1 MLTKKQKELLEYV
14 NSFINANKM
23 SPSYDEI
30 REAMNLKSKSGIHRI
45 VSALEERGFIRKL
58 ANRARAIEVLK
69 NPDKINNNITSIDTN
84 IEIPLCGKI
93 AAGTPI
99 EAISNVEKMIKVPKD
114 IIGNS
119 ECFALEVSGDS
130 MIEAGILDKDVAI
143 IEKKTIANEGN
154 IVVALIHNEEATLKI
169 FTNNQKNII
178 LKPANE
184 NYDIQ
189 TYNPN
194 EVKIQ
199 GILVGLIRKYWYLF
213 FKYTLIIF
221 ITL

>member
-14 NSFINANKM
+14 NSFINTNKM

-143 IEKKTIANEGN
+143 IEKKAIANEGN

-199 GILVGLIRKYWYLF
+199 GILVGLIRKY
-213 FKYTLIIF
+213 
-221 ITL
+221 

>member
-14 NSFINANKM
+14 NSFINTNKI

-143 IEKKTIANEGN
+143 IEKKAIANEGN
-154 IVVALIHNEEATLKI
+154 IVVALIRNEEATLKI

-184 NYDIQ
+184 KYDIQ

-199 GILVGLIRKYWYLF
+199 GILVGLIRKY
-213 FKYTLIIF
+213 
-221 ITL
+221 

>member
-69 NPDKINNNITSIDTN
+69 NPDEINNNITSIDTN